1 MIYRPSPYRWVI
13 LSLLSCSYLLVYVHR
28 MCPAVLADDLV
39 RDFSSTGAMIG
50 VMASAYF
57 YPYALMQPPAG
68 IIADRLGPRKLI
80 TICMF
85 VATAGAV
92 WFSLAASVSSAFWAR
107 MLVGLGSSAVLIP
120 TYKALTTWF
129 PANQYLLGTCLVISI
144 AGLGGFV
151 AGSPLAWLSGL
162 IGWRNSLLA
171 VAGLTFLNGFL
182 VWTLVR
188 DTPRQMGLPPVEPDP
203 ENGGTEGSRLSVTDT
218 LRLVAGKPDFWLLA
232 LWFFLNGGAM
242 FSFSGLW
249 AGPYYMQV
257 YGMDRTAAGGA
268 INMFAFG
275 MISGPLIFAW
285 INGKVRSGNAIL
297 GGDKAAL
304 ALLMVWLLLRNGVM
318 RVPEIYALNFLFGL
332 LCAGAVG
339 VCFTAVKELFPI
351 KIAGSV
357 TGFLY
362 IFPMAGTA
370 LYQPLAGLILD
381 RSGAVGTSL
390 SAGDFTPL
398 FLFYLASFVLAG
410 MAGFG
415 FKKER
420 KRKTADLVEA
430 VQERCWPSRHSCRSP
445 AMTSVTPG
453 VSAADQ
459 VQAVSEADLLCP
471 QPPFDIHGKRC
482 HRDVG

>member
-1 MIYRPSPYRWVI
+1 MQMNTGITYGASPYRWVI
-13 LSLLSCSYLLVYVHR
+13 LSLLSFSYLLVFVHR

-68 IIADRLGPRKLI
+68 LIVDRLGPRKLI
-80 TICMF
+80 TICML
-85 VATAGAV
+85 VATVGAV
-92 WFSLAASVSSAFWAR
+92 WFSLAGSVSSAFWAR
-107 MLVGLGSSAVLIP
+107 MLIGLGSAAVFIP
-120 TYKALTTWF
+120 TCKALTTWF

-151 AGSPLAWLSGL
+151 AGSPLAWLSGI

-171 VAGLTFLNGFL
+171 VGGLTFMSGFL

-203 ENGGTEGSRLSVTDT
+203 ENGGTEGPKFSVAET

-232 LWFFLNGGAM
+232 LWFFLNGGVM

-257 YGMDRTAAGGA
+257 YGMDRTAAGSA

-285 INGKVRSGNAIL
+285 INGKVHSNNAIL
-297 GGDKAAL
+297 GGDKVAL
-304 ALLMVWLLLRNGVM
+304 ALLMVWLLTRNGVM
-318 RVPEIYALNFLFGL
+318 RLPEIYALNFLFGM
-332 LCAGAVG
+332 LCSGAVG

-351 KIAGSV
+351 QIAGSV
-357 TGFLY
+357 TGFIY

-381 RSGAVGTSL
+381 RSGAVSSGL

-410 MAGFG
+410 VAGFS
-415 FKKER
+415 FKKGRQR
-420 KRKTADLVEA
+420 KPAD
-430 VQERCWPSRHSCRSP
+430 R
-445 AMTSVTPG
+445 
-453 VSAADQ
+453 
-459 VQAVSEADLLCP
+459 P
-471 QPPFDIHGKRC
+471 QTLPNR
-482 HRDVG
+482 R